1 MKHALSGVFSL
12 LLSAGLVFGVENA
25 RAATPPAGQITLN
38 FVNADI
44 GAVIKAM
51 SEMTG
56 RTFVVDPRVKGTLNI
71 TSPRP
76 VRQSVAY
83 DILLATLRMQGYA
96 AIQVDGVV
104 RIVPEADAKFYA
116 APSTG
121 KTSRSRVGG
130 EMVTRVFKL
139 KHESATQ
146 LQVALRPL
154 VGINSTINA
163 EQGSNS
169 LLVTDYADNLARIE
183 QVIEGL
189 DVPTADEPVL
199 IPLKYASA
207 QDISSLVTRVFM
219 SSGGQGAAAGNLDM
233 LQVGV
238 DERSNSLIVRGRDRS
253 MISKVQNLAASLDV
267 PTPAAGNVHVIYLK
281 NAQATEVAKTLRN
294 IVSADSSAPAQG
306 QTQTQTQVQTQSS
319 ATQSARGQ
327 TTQESGPGMIQADP
341 ASNALIITAPE
352 AIFNNLKA
360 VVEKLDVRRAQVL
373 VEALIVEVSA
383 DKMAEF
389 GIQWFGATSA
399 NGVLKDSSLGAMFG
413 NSSTAVGGTNIGI
426 IASSPSTAVGAAT
439 GFSIGLFKNDSLGLL
454 ARALETEAGGNILST
469 PSLLTL
475 DNEEA
480 KISVGS
486 NVPFATGSYTT
497 PTTGGSPS
505 TVSPFTTYERKDV
518 GLTLKVRPQISESGT
533 VRMQI
538 SQEVSQLRQQ
548 SGSDTTLAS
557 TDKRSIDSNV
567 LVDDG
572 QIIVLG
578 GLIQNQVTDGEDSV
592 PVLGDI
598 PVLGHLFRYSTR
610 KHTKTNLMVFIRP
623 QIVRTAAQANSV
635 TSPRYDYILGQQKA
649 STPPH
654 HPMLPDMSSPLLGN
668 EMKLDG
674 DIQSKSTPP
683 ADVKS
688 ANDVQAQVNAPA
700 AQKALAVEAKQNKPQ
715 EESWWTPKK

>member
-1 MKHALSGVFSL
+1 MRPAASW
-12 LLSAGLVFGVENA
+12 LLSLMLAAGLVQPGCA
-25 RAATPPAGQITLN
+25 LSAATPPSGQITLN

-96 AIQVDGVV
+96 AVQVDGVV
-104 RIVPEADAKFYA
+104 RIIPEADAKFYA
-116 APSTG
+116 VPSKG
-121 KTSRSRVGG
+121 KTSRTRVGG
-130 EMVTRVFKL
+130 EMVTRVFTL

-146 LQVALRPL
+146 LQVALRPM
-154 VGINSTINA
+154 VGVNSTINA
-163 EQGSNS
+163 EPASNT
-169 LLVTDYADNLARIE
+169 LLVTDYADNLARLE

-189 DVPTADEPVL
+189 DIPAADEPVL

-207 QDISSLVTRVFM
+207 QAIAGLMTRVFTP
-219 SSGGQGAAAGNLDM
+219 GAGQAVAGAVYDT

-253 MISKVQNLAASLDV
+253 LISKVQNLAASLDV

-281 NAQATEVAKTLRN
+281 NAQAVDIAKTLRN
-294 IVSADSSAPAQG
+294 IVNSDASSL
-306 QTQTQTQVQTQSS
+306 TQTQTQAQTQGQNQ
-319 ATQSARGQ
+319 AQAGQSGKVGQ
-327 TTQESGPGMIQADP
+327 DSGPGMIQADQ

-383 DKMAEF
+383 DKAAEF
-389 GIQWFGATSA
+389 GIQWFGATST
-399 NGVLKDSSLGAMFG
+399 NGLAEGSSLGAMFG
-413 NSSTAVGGTNIGI
+413 NSSSTTNLGVLATAGATKE
-426 IASSPSTAVGAAT
+426 AAT
-439 GFSIGLFKNDSLGLL
+439 GFSIGLFKHKSLGLL

-469 PSLLTL
+469 PTLLTL

-497 PTTGGSPS
+497 PNTANPNS
-505 TVSPFTTYERKDV
+505 VSPFTTYERKDV
-518 GLTLKVRPQISESGT
+518 GLTLKVRPQISEAGT

-548 SGSDTTLAS
+548 PGSDATLAA

-572 QIIVLG
+572 QIVVLG
-578 GLIQNQVTDGEDSV
+578 GLIQNQMTDGEDSV

-598 PVLGHLFRYSTR
+598 PLLGHLFRYNSR
-610 KHTKTNLMVFIRP
+610 SQKKTNLMVFLRP
-623 QIVRTAAQANSV
+623 QIVRTAAEAAAV
-635 TSPRYDYILGQQKA
+635 TSPRYDYILGQEKA
-649 STPPH
+649 SAPAA
-654 HPMLPDMSSPLLGN
+654 HPMLP
-668 EMKLDG
+668 EMKPPMLQKDMW
-674 DIQSKSTPP
+674 STNESQGKMALP
-683 ADVKS
+683 AETKPAVAAS
-688 ANDVQAQVNAPA
+688 SQAITAQATTTPAPKAPA
-700 AQKALAVEAKQNKPQ
+700 VDAKPNTPQ
-715 EESWWTPKK
+715 GDAWWTPKK